1 MNTFKFFQKHIEP
14 SNNVYL
20 TFNMD
25 DVLINVLRYKQHRNV
40 TIIGI
45 DTSFNEVNVPIDG
58 FMRILTWR
66 TIDNVNPTMIEID
79 YSVVVTNRT
88 SINYT
93 YRMEVREL
101 LRRIEIRYER
111 L

>member
-1 MNTFKFFQKHIEP
+1 MYQCFH
-14 SNNVYL
+14 
-20 TFNMD
+20 MD
-25 DVLINVLRYKQHRNV
+25 EILIHVLRYKQHRNV
-40 TIIGI
+40 SIIGI

-79 YSVVVTNRT
+79 YCAVVTNRT

-93 YRMEVREL
+93 YRVEVREL
-101 LRRIEIRYER
+101 LRRIEITR
-111 L
+111 